1 MDYKTLQA
9 RIAQRCGNRTDLSQI
24 IYDESQDRIQFYQNF
39 FWYSS
44 DVTDTSLVCTPGTA
58 WLDLP
63 NGVRNVKMVRFL
75 LGGLNGVQAKT
86 TAPVT
91 LPAAVIPL
99 DSVTNFP
106 PNGTVLILGFPVNYT
121 GISGLNLIGCTG
133 GIDLVPAGTTIT
145 YGGGVWLD
153 LDKVNYNDILLA
165 DPLSPPNTGPPY
177 GYAQFGLRLRLYL
190 TPDQA
195 YPLEITGNAA
205 PAAPV
210 LDADDNFWTED
221 ASKLIIAATVLEL
234 ADTYINWKEDKKGP
248 FRSIIARERYRLQK
262 ATLDLDKPLVIRAFL

>member
-1 MDYKTLQA
+1 MQYSEMQA

-24 IYDESQDRIQFYQNF
+24 IYDESQDRIQFFQNF

-63 NGVRNVKMVRFL
+63 NGIRNVKMVRFL
-75 LGGLNGVQAKT
+75 LGGLNGLQAQT

-91 LPAAVIPL
+91 LPAATIPL
-99 DSVTNFP
+99 SSVTNFP
-106 PNGTVLILGFPVNYT
+106 LKGTVLILGFPVSYT
-121 GISGLNLIGCTG
+121 GISGLNLTGCTG

-145 YGGGVWLD
+145 YGAGVWLD
-153 LDKVNYNDILLA
+153 LEKANYNSVLLA
-165 DPLSPPNTGPPY
+165 DPLSPPNAGPPY
-177 GYAQFGLRLRLYL
+177 AYAQFGTRLRLYL

-205 PAAPV
+205 PAAP
-210 LDADDNFWTED
+210 LIDGDDNFWTED

-234 ADTYINWKEDKKGP
+234 ADTYINWPEPKKTP
-248 FRSIIARERYRLQK
+248 FRGIVDREKYRLMK
-262 ATLDLDKPLVIRAFL
+262 ATLDLDKPLVVRSYL